1 MLVLLGGALF
11 HGLYWLLKA
20 ALPALLLRAV
30 AKVPGRE
37 GVARSLD
44 RYIVHDCAECMWVI
58 IVLNYFFNLSV
69 MEMHVAYSILHFIR
83 KHK

>member
-1 MLVLLGGALF
+1 MLEAGVLVLLGGALF

-44 RYIVHDCAECMWVI
+44 RYIVQDCAECVGYNCAELLLI
-58 IVLNYFFNLSV
+58 SQ
-69 MEMHVAYSILHFIR
+69 
-83 KHK
+83 